1 MPLVSVTRLRLRKLR
16 FLPGFAWLAVR
27 SSLQAKR
34 AEGNLRTSTI
44 KDRGLIFWTITLWR
58 DQEAMRA
65 FRNSGDH
72 RVAMP
77 KLYEWCDEA
86 TYSHW
91 EQEGEAAPD
100 LKTAF
105 DRLVTEGV
113 VSRLKFLSENHA
125 TLTFPAPV
133 KTRL

>member
-1 MPLVSVTRLRLRKLR
+1 
-16 FLPGFAWLAVR
+16 
-27 SSLQAKR
+27 
-34 AEGNLRTSTI
+34 
-44 KDRGLIFWTITLWR
+44 
-58 DQEAMRA
+58 
-65 FRNSGDH
+65 
-72 RVAMP
+72 MP

-105 DRLVTEGV
+105 DRLVTKGV
-113 VSRLKFLSENHA
+113 VSRLKFPSENHA